1 MRKLSMTPSTMPK
14 RSRRIGWNRSSLATR
29 GWWQCQPL
37 KLRSMF
43 ITRIS
48 MDLYLMWR
56 RPSKF
61 KRHVKNTRWKKTFLF
76 NLKNMI
82 ISYLFFCNRFVET
95 LYFFKLLFFNFTEF
109 LIWNIDSTQLWVE
122 KIRQFEFETSNQF

>member
-1 MRKLSMTPSTMPK
+1 MRKLSLTPSTMPK

-43 ITRIS
+43 IIRIS
-48 MDLYLMWR
+48 MDVYLMWR
-56 RPSKF
+56 RPSKL
-61 KRHVKNTRWKKTFLF
+61 KRHVKKTRWKKTFLF
-76 NLKNMI
+76 NLKNFD
-82 ISYLFFCNRFVET
+82 YQLFIFLQPVCIN

-109 LIWNIDSTQLWVE
+109 LIWNINSTQLWVE